1 MNSPNSQTNERK
13 STVSYWDE
21 NWRRA
26 SGLGDDTSAQVRK
39 SYVWQRFDRALAKCF
54 GEAPRLD
61 QQLLE
66 MGAGASQWLPY
77 LHARFGFAVTGLD
90 YSEIGC
96 ERARDILKQT
106 ATRGEIYNADMFSPP
121 PELLNKFDVV
131 VSFGLVEHFTNTAA
145 AIAACAACAKPGG
158 LVVTEIPNMSGLH
171 GLLYRVFDKKVFDTH
186 VPLTLAGLAN
196 AHKAAGLDVIFGE
209 HLVGLPGVADI
220 DRVEP
225 ALARRLLRRAVYKA
239 SKFYWGLEAGGI
251 GMPENR
257 FTSPYL
263 FCAARKPAV

>member
-96 ERARDILKQT
+96 ERARERARAHEELVSSEPPRPPLER
-106 ATRGEIYNADMFSPP
+106 RGS
-121 PELLNKFDVV
+121 
-131 VSFGLVEHFTNTAA
+131 
-145 AIAACAACAKPGG
+145 
-158 LVVTEIPNMSGLH
+158 
-171 GLLYRVFDKKVFDTH
+171 R
-186 VPLTLAGLAN
+186 
-196 AHKAAGLDVIFGE
+196 
-209 HLVGLPGVADI
+209 
-220 DRVEP
+220 
-225 ALARRLLRRAVYKA
+225 RRLLRSGEDGRRPEGRPEPAFRKA
-239 SKFYWGLEAGGI
+239 C
-251 GMPENR
+251 R
-257 FTSPYL
+257 
-263 FCAARKPAV
+263 